1 MTPQKILK
9 TIIITMLVTLLL
21 INVNT
26 VINVNYVRAE
36 EPTTQV
42 VINTENS
49 EKTENENSIESNDDN
64 NTIQES
70 LREISINLNYMLIM
84 QIISLGAFLGYV
96 AIDRLR

>member
-1 MTPQKILK
+1 MPQRILK
-9 TIIITMLVTLLL
+9 TILIIMLVALLF

-42 VINTENS
+42 ITDN
-49 EKTENENSIESNDDN
+49 TENENSTELTDTS
-64 NTIQES
+64 IQETLS
-70 LREISINLNYMLIM
+70 EISINLNYMLIM

-96 AIDRLR
+96 GIDRLR

>member
-1 MTPQKILK
+1 MPQRILK
-9 TIIITMLVTLLL
+9 TILIIMLVALLF

-42 VINTENS
+42 ITSDNI
-49 EKTENENSIESNDDN
+49 ENENSTELTDT
-64 NTIQES
+64 TIQETLS
-70 LREISINLNYMLIM
+70 EISNNLNYMLIM

-96 AIDRLR
+96 GIDRLR

>member
-1 MTPQKILK
+1 MPQRILK
-9 TIIITMLVTLLL
+9 TILIIMLVALLF

-42 VINTENS
+42 IASDN
-49 EKTENENSIESNDDN
+49 TENENSTELTDT
-64 NTIQES
+64 TIQEILS
-70 LREISINLNYMLIM
+70 EISNNLNYMLIM

-96 AIDRLR
+96 GIDRLR

>member
-1 MTPQKILK
+1 MPQRILK
-9 TIIITMLVTLLL
+9 TILIIMLVALLF

-42 VINTENS
+42 ITDNA
-49 EKTENENSIESNDDN
+49 ENENSIELTDT
-64 NTIQES
+64 TIQETLS
-70 LREISINLNYMLIM
+70 EISNNLNYMLIM

-96 AIDRLR
+96 GIDRLR

>member
-1 MTPQKILK
+1 MPQRILK
-9 TIIITMLVTLLL
+9 TILIIMLVTLLF

-42 VINTENS
+42 ITSDN
-49 EKTENENSIESNDDN
+49 TENENSTELTDTS
-64 NTIQES
+64 IQET
-70 LREISINLNYMLIM
+70 LLEISNNLNYMLIM

-96 AIDRLR
+96 GIDRLR

>member
-1 MTPQKILK
+1 MPQRILK
-9 TIIITMLVTLLL
+9 TILIIMLVALLF

-42 VINTENS
+42 ITSDN
-49 EKTENENSIESNDDN
+49 TENENSTELTDT
-64 NTIQES
+64 TIQDTLS
-70 LREISINLNYMLIM
+70 EISNNLNYMLIM

-96 AIDRLR
+96 GIDRLR

>member
-1 MTPQKILK
+1 MPQRILK
-9 TIIITMLVTLLL
+9 TILIIMLVALLF

-42 VINTENS
+42 ISSDN
-49 EKTENENSIESNDDN
+49 TENENSTELTDT
-64 NTIQES
+64 TIQETLS
-70 LREISINLNYMLIM
+70 EISNNLNYMLIM

-96 AIDRLR
+96 GIDRLR

>member
-1 MTPQKILK
+1 MPQRILK
-9 TIIITMLVTLLL
+9 TILIIMLVTFLF

-42 VINTENS
+42 ITSDN
-49 EKTENENSIESNDDN
+49 TENENSTELTDTS
-64 NTIQES
+64 IQET
-70 LREISINLNYMLIM
+70 LLEISNNLNYMLIM

-96 AIDRLR
+96 GIDRLR

>member
-1 MTPQKILK
+1 MPQRILK
-9 TIIITMLVTLLL
+9 TLLIIMLVALLF

-42 VINTENS
+42 ITSDN
-49 EKTENENSIESNDDN
+49 TENENSTELTDT
-64 NTIQES
+64 TIQETLS
-70 LREISINLNYMLIM
+70 EISNNLNYMLIM

-96 AIDRLR
+96 GIDRLR

>member
-1 MTPQKILK
+1 MPQRILK
-9 TIIITMLVTLLL
+9 TILIIMLVALLF

-42 VINTENS
+42 ITDN
-49 EKTENENSIESNDDN
+49 TENENSTELTDT
-64 NTIQES
+64 TIQETLS
-70 LREISINLNYMLIM
+70 EISNNLNYMLIM

-96 AIDRLR
+96 EIDRLR

>member
-1 MTPQKILK
+1 MPQRILK
-9 TIIITMLVTLLL
+9 TILIIMLVSLLF

-42 VINTENS
+42 IASDN
-49 EKTENENSIESNDDN
+49 TENENSTELTDT
-64 NTIQES
+64 TIQETLS
-70 LREISINLNYMLIM
+70 EISNNLNYMLIM

-96 AIDRLR
+96 GIDRLR

>member
-1 MTPQKILK
+1 MPQRMLK
-9 TIIITMLVTLLL
+9 TILIIMLVALLF

-42 VINTENS
+42 ITSDN
-49 EKTENENSIESNDDN
+49 TENENSTELTDT
-64 NTIQES
+64 TIQETLS
-70 LREISINLNYMLIM
+70 EISNNLNYMLIM

-96 AIDRLR
+96 GIDRLR

>member
-1 MTPQKILK
+1 MPQRILK
-9 TIIITMLVTLLL
+9 TILIIMLVALLF

-42 VINTENS
+42 ITDN
-49 EKTENENSIESNDDN
+49 TENENSTELTDT
-64 NTIQES
+64 TIQETLS
-70 LREISINLNYMLIM
+70 EISNNLNYMLIM

-96 AIDRLR
+96 GIDRLR

>member
-1 MTPQKILK
+1 MPQRILK
-9 TIIITMLVTLLL
+9 TILIIMLVALLF

-42 VINTENS
+42 ITSDN
-49 EKTENENSIESNDDN
+49 TENENSAELTDT
-64 NTIQES
+64 TIQETLS
-70 LREISINLNYMLIM
+70 EISNNLNYMLIM

-96 AIDRLR
+96 GIDRLR

>member
-1 MTPQKILK
+1 MPQRILK
-9 TIIITMLVTLLL
+9 TVLIIMLVALLF

-42 VINTENS
+42 ITSDN
-49 EKTENENSIESNDDN
+49 TENENSTELTDT
-64 NTIQES
+64 TIQETLS
-70 LREISINLNYMLIM
+70 EISNNLNYMLIM

-96 AIDRLR
+96 GIDRLR

>member
-1 MTPQKILK
+1 MPQRILK
-9 TIIITMLVTLLL
+9 TILIIMLVALLF

-42 VINTENS
+42 ITDN
-49 EKTENENSIESNDDN
+49 TENENSTELTD
-64 NTIQES
+64 TTFQETLS
-70 LREISINLNYMLIM
+70 EISNNLNYMLIM

-96 AIDRLR
+96 GIDRLR

>member
-1 MTPQKILK
+1 MPQRILK
-9 TIIITMLVTLLL
+9 TILIIMLVALLF

-42 VINTENS
+42 ITDN
-49 EKTENENSIESNDDN
+49 TENENSTELTDT
-64 NTIQES
+64 TIQET
-70 LREISINLNYMLIM
+70 LLEISNNLNYMLIM

-96 AIDRLR
+96 GIDRLR

>member
-1 MTPQKILK
+1 MPQRILK
-9 TIIITMLVTLLL
+9 TILIIMLVALLF

-42 VINTENS
+42 VTSDN
-49 EKTENENSIESNDDN
+49 TENENSTELIDT
-64 NTIQES
+64 TIQETLS
-70 LREISINLNYMLIM
+70 EISNNLNYMLIM